1 MTTRKPSEARIRTR
15 MARTGES
22 YATARAGLSGARTS
36 PKPVT
41 DAGWALR
48 GGLHAETSN
57 VTNVLTH
64 LGGDATGAHL
74 SEAMLLGV
82 GGGLGAGYMLWEIKG
97 QTPNLFLGF
106 RYRWTFHD
114 WAERTMDRLG
124 VGYQVKTTGSS
135 KAAATTLHEQL
146 TDGNPV
152 LIAPDRQLVGY
163 WHLPAEPALAGRGRP
178 VFAGARRSPLV
189 AYALTDDGIRVD
201 DRNLAPL
208 SVDADLLAEARAR
221 VSSTKNRMI
230 VVHTVPETYAL
241 ADAVRAGIAD
251 CVAHL
256 DAKAATVALP
266 AWSKW
271 SRLVTDERN
280 AKGWPTLYG
289 KAGMATTLLSVWE
302 HVEPAGLTGGNLR
315 DLYADFLDEA
325 APLLGDSADAA
336 ADAAQLFRQ
345 SARLWHE
352 IAETALPWDVP
363 EYARLRELVAT
374 ISAGVAAGDPAVADR
389 AEAADTLWD
398 LIAEYDRKPPAEPDL
413 PRLSEQIQAVYDTE
427 REAVGAL
434 RHVVG

>member
-1 MTTRKPSEARIRTR
+1 MTTRKPSESKIRTR

-57 VTNVLTH
+57 LTNVLAH
-64 LGGDATGAHL
+64 LNGGAASAQL

-124 VGYQVKTTGSS
+124 VGYQARTTGSS
-135 KAAATTLHEQL
+135 KAAATALHEQL
-146 TDGNPV
+146 ADGAPV
-152 LIAPDRQLVGY
+152 LVVPDRQVVGY
-163 WHLPAEPALAGRGRP
+163 WHLPPEYALAGRGRP
-178 VFAGARRSPLV
+178 VFSGARRSPVV
-189 AYALTDDGIRVD
+189 AYAATDDGIRLD

-208 SVDADLLAEARAR
+208 TVDADTLAEARAR

-230 VVHTVPETYAL
+230 VVHTVPEEIAL
-241 ADAVRAGIAD
+241 ADAVRAGITD
-251 CVAHL
+251 CIAQL

-266 AWSKW
+266 AWTKW
-271 SRLVTDERN
+271 SRLVTDQRN
-280 AKGWPTLYG
+280 AKGWPKLYG
-289 KAGMATTLLSVWE
+289 KGGMATTLLSVWE

-315 DLYADFLDEA
+315 DLYADFLEEA

-336 ADAAQLFRQ
+336 ADAAALFRQ
-345 SARLWHE
+345 AAQLWHDV
-352 IAETALPWDVP
+352 AETALPWDVP

-374 ISAGVAAGDPAVADR
+374 ISAGVAAGDSAVADR
-389 AEAADTLWD
+389 VEAAETLWD

-413 PRLSEQIQAVYDTE
+413 ARLSEQIQAVHDTE

>member
-22 YATARAGLSGARTS
+22 YPTARAELSGARTA
-36 PKPVT
+36 PRPVT

-57 VTNVLTH
+57 VTNLLTH
-64 LGGDATGAHL
+64 LGDTSGAEL
-74 SEAMLLGV
+74 TEAMLLGV

-135 KAAATTLHEQL
+135 KAASAALHEQL
-146 TDGNPV
+146 ADGTPV
-152 LIAPDRQLVGY
+152 MIAPDRQLVGY
-163 WHLPAEPALAGRGRP
+163 WHLPPEPALAGRGRP
-178 VFAGARRSPLV
+178 VFSGARRSPVV
-189 AYALTDDGIRVD
+189 AYAVTDDGIRLD

-208 SVDADLLAEARAR
+208 TVDADTLADARAR

-230 VVHTVPETYAL
+230 VVDSVPETLPL

-271 SRLVTDERN
+271 SRLVTDPRN
-280 AKGWPTLYG
+280 AKGWPKLYG
-289 KAGMATTLLSVWE
+289 KAGMVTTLLSVWE

-336 ADAAQLFRQ
+336 ADAAQLFRD
-345 SARLWHE
+345 SAQLWHE
-352 IAETALPWDVP
+352 VAETALPWDVP

-374 ISAGVAAGDPAVADR
+374 ISAGVAAGDSAVAER

-398 LIAEYDRKPPAEPDL
+398 LIGEYDRKLPAEPDL
-413 PRLSEQIQAVYDTE
+413 ARLSEQIQAVYDTE

-434 RHVVG
+434 RHVLK

>member
-1 MTTRKPSEARIRTR
+1 
-15 MARTGES
+15 MARTGEG
-22 YATARAGLSGARTS
+22 YATARAALSGARTG

-57 VTNVLTH
+57 VTNVLAH
-64 LGGDATGAHL
+64 LTGDTAGERL

-135 KAAATTLHEQL
+135 KAAASTLQEQL
-146 TDGNPV
+146 AEGSAV
-152 LIAPDRQLVGY
+152 LVVPDRQVVGY

-178 VFAGARRSPLV
+178 VFSGARRSPVV
-189 AYALTDDGIRVD
+189 AYAATDDGIRLD

-208 SVDADLLAEARAR
+208 TVDADLLADARAR
-221 VSSTKNRMI
+221 VTSTKNRMV
-230 VVHTVPETYAL
+230 VVHTVPETLPL
-241 ADAVRAGIAD
+241 AEAARAGIAD

-256 DAKAATVALP
+256 DAKAATVSLP
-266 AWSKW
+266 AWGKW
-271 SRLVTDERN
+271 SRLVTDQRN
-280 AKGWPTLYG
+280 AKGWPKLYG

-325 APLLGDSADAA
+325 APLLGDA
-336 ADAAQLFRQ
+336 ADAATDAAQQFRQ
-345 SARLWHE
+345 AARLWHE
-352 IAETALPWDVP
+352 VAETALPWDVP

-374 ISAGVAAGDPAVADR
+374 ISAGVAAGDGALAER
-389 AEAADTLWD
+389 AEAADALWD
-398 LIAEYDRKPPAEPDL
+398 LVAEYDRKPPAEPDL
-413 PRLSEQIQAVYDTE
+413 AQLSAQIQAVYEAE
-427 REAVGAL
+427 REAVDAL
-434 RHVVG
+434 RHVLR